1 MGPPPSFDGGVN
13 DTPGSG
19 HAPKSSFDASV
30 LGRGNP
36 LQLVQPTQVSGSNAN
51 TMAGSLN
58 QLSGFSDNWMTTQ
71 NPFHDMHYTNY
82 VVAPEVSNELNFF
95 HDFLHDHHD
104 SELLPET
111 IGSQLDSTP
120 GFSANLNTNGN
131 AIDQAGNDQLLP
143 SSAMHSGS
151 MLPPP
156 VAAGTSSANADKTR
170 TITRPPTAVD
180 KARQYWLEA
189 ADPAGNDGPAE
200 RMAKLL
206 QAKYDAGLLK
216 PFNYLNGYARLSK
229 YLESHVAPASRTKI
243 SRQLN
248 QFRPKFREKMQAL
261 TDMHLIL
268 VEMWFEETLMSYDRV
283 FASMAVPGCCWRR
296 TGEIF
301 RGNKEMAELIGVP
314 VDDLRDGKIALHEIL
329 TEESVV
335 RYWEE
340 FGTIAFDPAHETLL
354 TACTLK
360 SPDDAS
366 KRPTVN
372 CCFSF
377 KILRDSHKI
386 PSLIVGNFL
395 PHDPE

>member
-1 MGPPPSFDGGVN
+1 
-13 DTPGSG
+13 
-19 HAPKSSFDASV
+19 
-30 LGRGNP
+30 
-36 LQLVQPTQVSGSNAN
+36 
-51 TMAGSLN
+51 
-58 QLSGFSDNWMTTQ
+58 MTTQ

-111 IGSQLDSTP
+111 IGSQLDTTP

-131 AIDQAGNDQLLP
+131 AVDQVGNDQLLP

-156 VAAGTSSANADKTR
+156 VAPGAPSSNADR
-170 TITRPPTAVD
+170 ARVITRPPTAVD

-314 VDDLRDGKIALHEIL
+314 VDDLRDVSTSYHHPSSWLRADGNCRERLL
-329 TEESVV
+329 FT
-335 RYWEE
+335 RY
-340 FGTIAFDPAHETLL
+340 
-354 TACTLK
+354 
-360 SPDDAS
+360 
-366 KRPTVN
+366 
-372 CCFSF
+372 
-377 KILRDSHKI
+377 
-386 PSLIVGNFL
+386 
-395 PHDPE
+395 